1 MLAFTGGMIN
11 AAQTT
16 MFALAAH
23 VYPTAMRATGVGTA
37 VSIGR
42 AGAILSGYA
51 GPWALELPRQ
61 HVVLRPDGRRALRDV
76 RRAGARAAACG
87 TGEAHS
93 FQVQLSGALSP
104 QRQPSALSRIARSA
118 R

>member
-1 MLAFTGGMIN
+1 MIN

-42 AGAILSGYA
+42 AGAVLSGYA
-51 GPWALELPRQ
+51 GPWALGLRRQ
-61 HVVLRPDGRRALRDV
+61 HVVLQADGRGLVRDV
-76 RRAGARAAACG
+76 DRAGG
-87 TGEAHS
+87 
-93 FQVQLSGALSP
+93 VSGM
-104 QRQPSALSRIARSA
+104 
-118 R
+118 